1 MEYEAVS
8 SINIEGRTPD
18 KMKKNELIE
27 RYEDKIDECIRL
39 REIIKVLHKDAQ
51 GKHEYI
57 MDLEDSKNY
66 YRRLSLV
73 LLCIQISFS
82 LFLVYQAL

>member
-1 MEYEAVS
+1 MEYEAIS

-39 REIIKVLHKDAQ
+39 REIIKVLHNQ

-57 MDLEDSKNY
+57 MELEDSRNNF
-66 YRRLSLV
+66 RRLSLA
-73 LLCIQISFS
+73 LLCIQVSFT